1 MKYLKKTDVKQLK
14 EWGYNLQDI
23 MQIDDVI
30 DYTVFETS
38 RRKKINESTARR
50 MLGTC
55 AFLSGLSRAAFHWSA
70 ERDCANGKGR
80 VSFDCSEYFKE

>member
-1 MKYLKKTDVKQLK
+1 MKHLKETDIKQLK
-14 EWGYNLQDI
+14 EWGYSLQDI

-38 RRKKINESTARR
+38 RHKKIDDVTARR
-50 MLGTC
+50 VLGTY

-70 ERDCANGKGR
+70 ERDCANGKGT
-80 VSFDCSEYFKE
+80 VSFDCGAYFK